1 MTEVSTPPSMLPPPP
16 EVDTRARPRR
26 GSVIFGTSLVAI
38 VALVLLSFVVP
49 AQWLGRIVPGHS
61 MIDDETVAQ
70 KPGSARE
77 TAARVEISID
87 GLDDPDG
94 AILFTTVA
102 LDSTITVFD
111 WLRSEVDDDID
122 LRPKVDVLGN
132 RSVSENRERNLDLM
146 RASKDIAVITA
157 LEHLGFDVIDE
168 TGVAFESVVDDGPA
182 NDILVPGD
190 VIVAIDGAPVP
201 NVSTLLEL
209 LSAKV
214 PGEVG
219 VVTVENIDDGVTRDE
234 EIVWGVN
241 EEREGGFIGI
251 ANVVPRQE
259 ELPLPFDIE
268 IDSGTIGGPSAG
280 LAFTLTIID
289 LLTEGELTGGQNVA
303 VTGTIQAGG
312 AVGNVGGVG
321 QKAAAAHEAGA
332 VAFIVPEASVEVA
345 EPHARDMPIIGVSTL
360 DEALD
365 ALAALGGDTTDLV
378 LIER

>member
-1 MTEVSTPPSMLPPPP
+1 M
-16 EVDTRARPRR
+16 
-26 GSVIFGTSLVAI
+26 AI
-38 VALVLLSFVVP
+38 VTLVLLSFVVP

-122 LRPKVDVLGN
+122 LRLKEEVIGTRTVA
-132 RSVSENRERNLDLM
+132 ENRERNLALM

-190 VIVAIDGAPVP
+190 VIVAIDGEPVT

-259 ELPLPFDIE
+259 ELPLPFDVE

-360 DEALD
+360 EEALD
-365 ALAALGGDTTDLV
+365 ALAALGGDTTDLA